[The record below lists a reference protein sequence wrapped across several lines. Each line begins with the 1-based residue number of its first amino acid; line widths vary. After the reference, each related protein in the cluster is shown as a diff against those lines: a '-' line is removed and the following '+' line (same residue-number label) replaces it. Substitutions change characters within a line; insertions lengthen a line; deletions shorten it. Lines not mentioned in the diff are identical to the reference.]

1 VGVLIDTTV
10 LVALERSGGDLGSLR
25 EELRDEEVA
34 ISALTASELLH
45 GVHRADTAVRRGRRE
60 RFVEGLLEALPVVP
74 FDLETARVHARLG
87 ADLHARGE
95 PIGAHDLIVAATAI
109 TLGFRLASLDVRHFS
124 RVEGIDLLDWPEA
137 TATETAR

>member
-10 LVALERSGGDLGSLR
+10 LVALERSGGDLGALR

-45 GVHRADTAVRRGRRE
+45 GVHRADGAVRRGRRE

-124 RVEGIDLLDWPEA
+124 PVEGIDLLDWPEA
-137 TATETAR
+137 TGTETAR